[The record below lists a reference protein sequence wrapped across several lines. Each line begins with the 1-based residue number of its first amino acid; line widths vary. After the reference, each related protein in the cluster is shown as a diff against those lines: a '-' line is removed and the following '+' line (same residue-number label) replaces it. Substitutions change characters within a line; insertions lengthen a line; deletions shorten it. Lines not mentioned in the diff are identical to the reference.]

1 MYCKINGGKMKKLIS
16 VVIACGLPTTLL
28 GADAVTLAEMFQTKQ
43 DNEYAYSKK
52 YMDREL
58 RFDAVIDSI
67 DSKCYTRLLNW
78 DGDTADI
85 PCAKLNSPDTT
96 IEMFGISVP
105 IATAQMANPDDLL
118 ELKRDQKITL
128 ECTLTDEIIWDISS
142 MSFQDCRII
151 TSTTE

>member
-1 MYCKINGGKMKKLIS
+1 
-16 VVIACGLPTTLL
+16 
-28 GADAVTLAEMFQTKQ
+28 
-43 DNEYAYSKK
+43 
-52 YMDREL
+52 MDREL